1 MSPAMYVALP
11 FAAGVAGVAI
21 GVSLLWVFFARQWRH
36 EFAEPYPRDM
46 HLFYALIVF
55 GLVALAA
62 LALLTAW
69 WTR

>member
-1 MSPAMYVALP
+1 MYAALQLS
-11 FAAGVAGVAI
+11 AGAI
-21 GVSLLWVFFARQWRH
+21 GIALGVCALWVFYARQWRH
-36 EFAEPYPRDM
+36 EFGEPYPRDM